1 MSLSSIGLICP
12 RYGSLLVVH
21 CVWSKKFK
29 KYFKISSI
37 AKIWHWKLHLL
48 ETITCIL
55 FFCYP
60 NRSDFLLSTDSTRNI
75 VRNKE
80 QKRKLSG
87 SIEPSVSGADNHD
100 NIDGLEQSEG
110 SKPAKIR

>member
-1 MSLSSIGLICP
+1 MALKVASAGNYNMYLKTG
-12 RYGSLLVVH
+12 
-21 CVWSKKFK
+21 
-29 KYFKISSI
+29 YFG
-37 AKIWHWKLHLL
+37 
-48 ETITCIL
+48 
-55 FFCYP
+55 YP

-87 SIEPSVSGADNHD
+87 STEPSVSGADNHD

-110 SKPAKIR
+110 TKPDKIR